1 VIAIL
6 QLKSLKITLS
16 TLLVHYIIY
25 CGVAYYLRLE
35 QNSYPMKEWH
45 VKHMENTLVKFV
57 TGLSEDASRWERR
70 INKKYG
76 KIGRV
81 AKRIEYDIKH
91 GVTIKQVSSFLQ
103 LIRTG
108 PAFSEVRTHN
118 GSMERLNEIH
128 AYFMASDSE
137 EEYPKSQDMWNQ
149 RTFKL
154 LVSKQP
160 LT

>member
-1 VIAIL
+1 
-6 QLKSLKITLS
+6 
-16 TLLVHYIIY
+16 
-25 CGVAYYLRLE
+25 
-35 QNSYPMKEWH
+35 MKEWH

-57 TGLSEDASRWERR
+57 TGLAEDASRWEKR
-70 INKKYG
+70 INNKYG

-81 AKRIEYDIKH
+81 VKRIEYDIKH

-103 LIRTG
+103 LMRTG
-108 PAFSEVRTHN
+108 PSFSEVRTHN
-118 GSMERLNEIH
+118 GSMERLNEID
-128 AYFMASDSE
+128 AYFRESDSE

>member
-1 VIAIL
+1 
-6 QLKSLKITLS
+6 
-16 TLLVHYIIY
+16 
-25 CGVAYYLRLE
+25 
-35 QNSYPMKEWH
+35 
-45 VKHMENTLVKFV
+45 MENTLVKFV
-57 TGLSEDASRWERR
+57 TGLAEDASRWEKR
-70 INKKYG
+70 INNKYG

-81 AKRIEYDIKH
+81 VKRIEYDIKQ
-91 GVTIKQVSSFLQ
+91 GVTIKQVSSFMQ

-108 PAFSEVRTHN
+108 SSFSEVRTHN
-118 GSMERLNEIH
+118 GSMERLNEID
-128 AYFMASDSE
+128 AYFRESDSE

>member
-1 VIAIL
+1 MNMSPPTGII
-6 QLKSLKITLS
+6 
-16 TLLVHYIIY
+16 HFIIY
-25 CGVAYYLRLE
+25 FGAVYYLKLE

-91 GVTIKQVSSFLQ
+91 GVTIKQVSLFLQ

-108 PAFSEVRTHN
+108 PSFSEIKTHN
-118 GSMERLNEIH
+118 GSMARLNEIEG
-128 AYFMASDSE
+128 YFRESDWE
-137 EEYPKSQDMWNQ
+137 EKIPQYHDTWNQ